1 MSAPPAGRLSQTL
14 FERIVARES
23 PATFVYEDDMVAAF
37 RDIRPVA
44 PTHVLLV
51 PKKPIPSISAATLED
66 QPTLGHLLLKA
77 AAVAEKLGLKETG
90 YRLVVNN
97 GRDAGET
104 VPHLHIHILGG
115 RPMGWP
121 PG

>member
-1 MSAPPAGRLSQTL
+1 MIATPAGRLSRTL

-23 PATFVYEDDMVAAF
+23 PATFVYEDDVVAAF

-44 PTHVLLV
+44 PTHVLIV
-51 PKKPIPSISAATLED
+51 PKKTIPRVSSATPED
-66 QPTLGHLLLKA
+66 QQTLGHLLLKA

-90 YRLVVNN
+90 YRLVINN